1 MTAPARNAQ
10 AGDDTTGA
18 EGPVVIALDGPAGAG
33 KGTLSRALA
42 AALGFAHLDTGLLYR
57 ALAAKVIDN
66 LGRIKRAANRQI
78 ETEISE
84 FALEHLAHAA
94 LADFSLADLE
104 RTGLRTERC
113 SQLASRI
120 AAQPPL
126 REGLLPFQRRF
137 AEQPP
142 DGAKGVVLD
151 GRDIGT
157 VVCPAAH
164 VKIFVTARPDIRA
177 ERRHRELIDRG
188 EHSIYARVLEEM
200 TERDRRDAERAVAPL
215 KAAEDAVTLDTSDMS
230 PEQALSE
237 ALAIVASKTGVTPPQ
252 DG

>member
-1 MTAPARNAQ
+1 MKKVFIILLVLIC
-10 AGDDTTGA
+10 GG
-18 EGPVVIALDGPAGAG
+18 V
-33 KGTLSRALA
+33 
-42 AALGFAHLDTGLLYR
+42 GLLAYDWHVKTTIQEDDQR
-57 ALAAKVIDN
+57 VTLYSWTDEKGAKHFTN
-66 LGRIKRAANRQI
+66 
-78 ETEISE
+78 T
-84 FALEHLAHAA
+84 
-94 LADFSLADLE
+94 
-104 RTGLRTERC
+104 
-113 SQLASRI
+113 
-120 AAQPPL
+120 
-126 REGLLPFQRRF
+126 
-137 AEQPP
+137 QPP